1 MKHFSSF
8 GLNSL
13 GSQPACSRWEQRRR
27 QLAGLLL
34 PLLLVSA
41 GQAAHATVVLTV
53 GTASGATFPTI
64 TAALAAVPSPL
75 TEAYELQLTDA
86 AYTENV
92 LLTKT
97 GSATNTLTIKPAQGV
112 SPVITGTV
120 TFGAGSAFTIINGNN
135 GSTASTARALTV
147 RQPSLSAPAVV
158 FSGDAS
164 DNAIQETVVLGSNTV
179 LASGVVVVGD
189 GLTTGNDR
197 NAIDRSFV
205 GNADPGVLPANLLY
219 AANNGGGTN
228 DGFSLT
234 NSQLFNFGR
243 TGVLVTTGNGN
254 DWTISKNSFYY
265 NVAAVPT
272 TAQTGIDFRP
282 GSTANDALISN
293 NTIGGRA
300 ANAAGGIWEN
310 AGTQNFRGIVMSCGN
325 SAINTN
331 EVTANTVSQVSLTGV
346 SSAALTALGVAAG
359 RAELTANAVT
369 NVSSTGT
376 SGVNSLVSQATTILN
391 SFSVSSGQLMVVE
404 SGLTVVLGDLNN
416 AGILNHTGGDIV
428 IYGNFT
434 NANTGVFA
442 QTLGD
447 IEIKGDMLNSGRF
460 NCSTGKV
467 KLTGATDQA
476 VSGGLY
482 FNLEVNGGGTKTFT
496 DDAIVYN
503 GVQMLNGILATG
515 PFTLKLDNLAN
526 LAETETSYV
535 LGRVDVRRSPAAG
548 AIETFGGIG
557 LSMQP
562 AAGSALPGNT
572 SVLRYTGTAATGVAG
587 HQGILRYYDITPA
600 ANNNS
605 LNMGLTIEYFA
616 HDLNGIAPANLRFYK
631 SVNGGATWQH
641 RGITSLGT
649 SSAYLANVTGFSRW
663 TLGDITNPLPV
674 GLTAFQAERQ
684 GMDALLTWT
693 TATEQDNRG
702 FGLEV
707 SLDGQTYRQ
716 IGYVAAAGG
725 GNSTSTQAYRF
736 VDAAAGKTG
745 ARYYRLRQDDRNGEA
760 RYFTPQLLRFD
771 APATLA
777 AYPTQ
782 FAQDLTLALSHPTA
796 TSATLR
802 LLDGTGRLVWQQ
814 EQALTPGT
822 ALLRVQP
829 ACPAGVYT
837 LTATVG
843 GQVLRQRVVRE

>member
-1 MKHFSSF
+1 M
-8 GLNSL
+8 
-13 GSQPACSRWEQRRR
+13 
-27 QLAGLLL
+27 
-34 PLLLVSA
+34 
-41 GQAAHATVVLTV
+41 
-53 GTASGATFPTI
+53 
-64 TAALAAVPSPL
+64 
-75 TEAYELQLTDA
+75 
-86 AYTENV
+86 
-92 LLTKT
+92 
-97 GSATNTLTIKPAQGV
+97 
-112 SPVITGTV
+112 
-120 TFGAGSAFTIINGNN
+120 
-135 GSTASTARALTV
+135 
-147 RQPSLSAPAVV
+147 
-158 FSGDAS
+158 
-164 DNAIQETVVLGSNTV
+164 
-179 LASGVVVVGD
+179 
-189 GLTTGNDR
+189 
-197 NAIDRSFV
+197 
-205 GNADPGVLPANLLY
+205 
-219 AANNGGGTN
+219 
-228 DGFSLT
+228 
-234 NSQLFNFGR
+234 
-243 TGVLVTTGNGN
+243 LVTTGNGD
-254 DWTISKNSFYY
+254 DWTISRNSFYY

-272 TAQTGIDFRP
+272 TAQTGIDFGP
-282 GSTANDALISN
+282 GITGNDALISN

-310 AGTQNFRGIVMSCGN
+310 AGTQNFRGIVMSCGT
-325 SAINTN
+325 SATNTN
-331 EVTANTVSQVSLTGV
+331 ELRDNTVSQVSLTGV

-369 NVSSTGT
+369 NVTSTGT
-376 SGVNSLVSQATTILN
+376 SGVNSLVSKATTILN

-434 NANTGVFA
+434 NTNTGVFA

-467 KLTGATDQA
+467 KLTGATDQT
-476 VSGGLY
+476 VSGGHH
-482 FNLEVNGGGTKTFT
+482 FNLEVNGSGTKTFT

-526 LAETETSYV
+526 LVETETSYV
-535 LGRVDVRRSPAAG
+535 LGRVDVRRSPVAG
-548 AIETFGGIG
+548 ATETFGGIG

-572 SVLRYTGTAATGVAG
+572 AVSRYTGTAATGVAG
-587 HQGILRYYDITPA
+587 HQGILRYYDITPT

-641 RGITSLGT
+641 KGITSLGAN
-649 SSAYLANVTGFSRW
+649 SASLANVNGFSRW

-684 GMDALLTWT
+684 GPDALLTWT
-693 TATEQDNRG
+693 TATELNNRG

-707 SLDGQTYRQ
+707 SLDGQTYRE
-716 IGYVAAAGG
+716 IGYVSAENGSSSSAR
-725 GNSTSTQAYRF
+725 TYRF
-736 VDAAAGKTG
+736 VDVAKGKTG
-745 ARYYRLRQDDRNGEA
+745 ARYYRLRQDDRTGEA
-760 RYFTPQLLRFD
+760 RYFAPQLLHFE

-782 FAQDLTLALSHPTA
+782 FAQDLTVALSHPTA
-796 TSATLR
+796 TTATLR
-802 LLDGTGRLVWQQ
+802 LLDGTGRAVWQQ
-814 EQALTPGT
+814 EQALAPGT
-822 ALLRVQP
+822 GPLHVQP
-829 ACPAGVYT
+829 TGPAGVYT